1 MTGRPKYAAATE
13 VPPGRSR
20 DEIEQTVSRFGASSF
35 AYGYEGDTAVVGFKL
50 GQWQYRFT
58 VALPSPGDD
67 LFWKSP
73 TGRRRSATAAHEA
86 YAQAT
91 RQRWRALALLV
102 KAKFAAVEA
111 GITTVD
117 EEFLPHIVLPGGQ
130 TVAQQALPAVA
141 RAYATGEVASLF
153 ALPAGGDQ

>member
-1 MTGRPKYAAATE
+1 MTGRAQYAANTDVSA
-13 VPPGRSR
+13 GRSR
-20 DEIEQTVSRFGASSF
+20 EEIERIIERFGADEFVSGRS
-35 AYGYEGDTAVVGFKL
+35 GRQAVIGFKL
-50 GQWQYRFT
+50 GQWQYRFELT
-58 VALPSPGDD
+58 LPHEEDDAFWVSP
-67 LFWKSP
+67 S
-73 TGRRRSATAAHEA
+73 GRRRSPTAAQNE
-86 YAQAT
+86 YEQAV

-141 RAYATGEVASLF
+141 KAYATGQPAPLL
-153 ALPAGGDQ
+153 ALPSGR